1 MNDGLT
7 MLETMVGAQLAKEPL
22 PSQERIR
29 ALISQVRQ
37 LPMCNDVTD
46 SLAEK
51 LALNF
56 EAQHGVSMA
65 IGSML
70 TAQDYE
76 PWLDAARSK
85 IQPYYWNRYKK
96 LLTEKTFSGQVLATL
111 DNVTDRILGLLENPS
126 RSGPWDRRG
135 MVVGHVQSGK
145 TANYTGLIC
154 KAADAGYKLIVV
166 IAGIHNNLRNQT
178 QLRIDEGFVGRDSAR
193 LLSNRDDPAQKFI
206 GVGRFDKSRRP
217 ATFTSSIK
225 DFSKLM
231 ATGVGVPLQDLKE
244 PVVFVIKKNP
254 STLKNLIEWLTEHNA
269 KSGNT
274 SIDAPMLLIDD
285 EADNA
290 SINLRTGKD
299 EVSRINGQIRELL
312 KIFDR
317 SCYVGYTA
325 TPFANIF
332 IDPKSAH
339 EMKGADLFPRDFIVS
354 LEPPTNYF
362 GATRVFI
369 NDAESVIRHI
379 DDNDVLLP
387 LTHKKEFQVTSLPP
401 SLHKAIRVFLVARA
415 IRLARGQVNK
425 HSSMLVNASRFT
437 GIQRQLRNE
446 IHAFIEIIRAS
457 VRVNGALPQAKAL
470 KDPEIEALH
479 SAWMEEYSSVHPE
492 WPTVQA
498 LLLESIGAV
507 TVVEVNSNSAGSLS
521 YAEHEKTGL
530 NIIAVG
536 GFSLSRGLTL
546 EGLTV
551 SYFLRNSMMYDTLMQ
566 MGRWFGY
573 RPGYEDLCRVWMPEE
588 AEGWYAHIAESIE
601 ELRADLTTMEA
612 ANATP
617 EQFGLKVRSHPDT
630 LIVTARNKMGSGERL
645 VVSIGLANRFVE
657 TATLKRDETSLS
669 LNRLAAK
676 EFAENLTKCGYPLT
690 NAISGKGGKLLQG
703 VPVGPIV
710 VFLKKFQ
717 NHVGSTLT
725 DGDPIRRYI
734 ENRSQDELAEWDV
747 LIAGVNSQS
756 QNDEFVDNSLGI
768 EIKCQ
773 KRTAGDNSNVSTLF
787 ITNKARVASRG
798 VESNGLLQHD
808 VEAAE
813 KSWRDELYKKGQLL
827 EDGAAIN
834 YPDWK
839 YRKFRTKPLFILHLL
854 KIDKK
859 INKGTD
865 PVTHQEPVVAWSLS
879 FPSTKKDETEV
890 EYVVNTTWLRENYGQ
905 DLEEEEMAGDDNE

>member
-29 ALISQVRQ
+29 ALISHVRQ
-37 LPMCNDVTD
+37 LPMCSDVTD
-46 SLAEK
+46 LLAEK
-51 LALNF
+51 LALEF

-76 PWLDAARSK
+76 PWLDGVRSK
-85 IQPYYWNRYKK
+85 IEPYYWNRYKK

-111 DNVTDRILGLLENPS
+111 DSVTERILSLLENPS
-126 RSGPWDRRG
+126 RQGSWDRRG

-145 TANYTGLIC
+145 TANYTGVIC

-193 LLSNRDDPAQKFI
+193 LLSNRDDPVQKFI

-225 DFSKLM
+225 DFSKIM
-231 ATGVGVPLQDLKE
+231 ATGVGIPLQDLKE
-244 PVVFVIKKNP
+244 PAVFVIKKNS

-269 KSGNT
+269 KSGNS

-290 SINLRTGKD
+290 SINLKKSND
-299 EVSRINGQIRELL
+299 EASRINGQIRELL

-317 SCYVGYTA
+317 SCYIGYTA

-332 IDPKSAH
+332 IDPKSAD
-339 EMKGADLFPRDFIVS
+339 EMRGADLFPRDFIVS
-354 LEPPTNYF
+354 LDPPSNYF

-369 NDAESVIRHI
+369 DDAESIIRHI
-379 DDNDVLLP
+379 DDNEVLLP
-387 LTHKKEFQVTSLPP
+387 LTHKKEFLVTLLPTSLRQ
-401 SLHKAIRVFLVARA
+401 AVRVFLVARA
-415 IRLARGQVNK
+415 IRLARGQVNQ
-425 HSSMLVNASRFT
+425 HSSMLVNVSRFT

-446 IHAFIEIIRAS
+446 IHTFVEKIRTS
-457 VRVNGALPQAKAL
+457 VRVNGALSQEKAC
-470 KDPEIEALH
+470 KDTEIAALH
-479 SAWMEEYSSVHPE
+479 SIWLEEYSSVYPE
-492 WPTVQA
+492 WSTIQA
-498 LLLESIGAV
+498 LLLESVAPV
-507 TVVEVNSNSAGSLS
+507 KVVEVNSNSSGALN
-521 YAEHEKTGL
+521 YTDHEKSGL

-573 RPGYEDLCRVWMPEE
+573 RPGYEELCRVWMPEE

-601 ELRADLTTMEA
+601 ELRDELRLMEA

-630 LIVTARNKMGSGERL
+630 LIVTACNKMGSSERF
-645 VVSIGLANRFVE
+645 VVSIGLAKRFVE
-657 TATLKRDETSLS
+657 TSILKQDETSLNS
-669 LNRLAAK
+669 NRRAAVRFVQK
-676 EFAENLTKCGYPLT
+676 LQQSGGSSSFRVEFAVENT
-690 NAISGKGGKLLQG
+690 LL
-703 VPVGPIV
+703 
-710 VFLKKFQ
+710 
-717 NHVGSTLT
+717 
-725 DGDPIRRYI
+725 
-734 ENRSQDELAEWDV
+734 
-747 LIAGVNSQS
+747 
-756 QNDEFVDNSLGI
+756 
-768 EIKCQ
+768 
-773 KRTAGDNSNVSTLF
+773 
-787 ITNKARVASRG
+787 
-798 VESNGLLQHD
+798 
-808 VEAAE
+808 
-813 KSWRDELYKKGQLL
+813 
-827 EDGAAIN
+827 
-834 YPDWK
+834 
-839 YRKFRTKPLFILHLL
+839 
-854 KIDKK
+854 
-859 INKGTD
+859 
-865 PVTHQEPVVAWSLS
+865 
-879 FPSTKKDETEV
+879 
-890 EYVVNTTWLRENYGQ
+890 
-905 DLEEEEMAGDDNE
+905 

>member
-7 MLETMVGAQLAKEPL
+7 TLETMVGAQLAKEPL
-22 PSQERIR
+22 PSPERIR

-37 LPMCNDVTD
+37 LAMCNDVTD
-46 SLAEK
+46 CTAEK
-51 LALNF
+51 LALDF
-56 EAQHGVSMA
+56 ETQHGVSMT

-76 PWLDAARSK
+76 PWLDAVRSK
-85 IQPYYWNRYKK
+85 IDPYYWNRYKK

-111 DNVTDRILGLLENPS
+111 DGVTERILGLLENPAKT
-126 RSGPWDRRG
+126 GCWDRRG

-225 DFSKLM
+225 DFSKTM

-254 STLKNLIEWLTEHNA
+254 STLKNLIEWLKEHNA
-269 KSGNT
+269 KSGST

-290 SINLRTGKD
+290 SINLRKGKD

-332 IDPKSAH
+332 IDPKSAD
-339 EMKGADLFPRDFIVS
+339 EMRGADLFPRDFIVS
-354 LEPPTNYF
+354 LDPPSNYF
-362 GATRVFI
+362 GAGRVFI
-369 NDAESVIRHI
+369 DDAESVIRHI
-379 DDNDVLLP
+379 DDNEVLLP
-387 LTHKKEFQVTSLPP
+387 LTHKKEFLVTSLPA
-401 SLHKAIRVFLVARA
+401 SLCMAIRVFLVARA

-437 GIQRQLRNE
+437 EVQRQLRNE
-446 IHAFIEIIRAS
+446 IHAFVETIRAS
-457 VRVNGALPQAKAL
+457 VRVNGALSEEKAR
-470 KDPEIEALH
+470 KDPEIAALY
-479 SAWMEEYSSVHPE
+479 SAWLEEYSLDSPE
-492 WPTVQA
+492 WATVQA
-498 LLLESIGAV
+498 LLLESVASV
-507 TVVEVNSNSAGSLS
+507 TVVEVNSNSSGALN
-521 YAEHEKTGL
+521 YADNEKTGL

-601 ELRADLTTMEA
+601 ELRDELRRMEA

-630 LIVTARNKMGSGERL
+630 LIVTARNKMGSSERL

-657 TATLKRDETSLS
+657 TAVLKRDSAS
-669 LNRLAAK
+669 LNSNRRAASHFVEK
-676 EFAENLTKCGYPLT
+676 LQMAGYPLAKT
-690 NAISGKGGKLLQG
+690 EKITGGYLLQS
-703 VPVGPIV
+703 VPVSFINEFIGE
-710 VFLKKFQ
+710 FQ
-717 NHVGSTLT
+717 NHPGSMLT
-725 DGDPIRRYI
+725 DAGPLRRYI
-734 ENRSQDELAEWDV
+734 EDRAETELAKWDV
-747 LIAGVNSQS
+747 LFAGLKEC
-756 QNDEFVDNSLGI
+756 DELGLADFSLGI
-768 EIKCQ
+768 KINCQ
-773 KRTAGDNSNVSTLF
+773 RRSPGKRSDKNTLH
-787 ITNKARVASRG
+787 ITNKQRVASRG
-798 VESNGLLQHD
+798 TEKTGLTAAQIELAERQYREEKQAASADHD
-808 VEAAE
+808 KE
-813 KSWRDELYKKGQLL
+813 KP
-827 EDGAAIN
+827 IN
-834 YPDWK
+834 YPDRV
-839 YRKFRTKPLFILHLL
+839 YRAVSGRRPLLVLHLL
-854 KIDKK
+854 AIGQKD
-859 INKGTD
+859 D
-865 PVTHQEPVVAWSLS
+865 DLSREQPVVAWSLS
-879 FPSTKKDETEV
+879 FPATQMEEKKV